1 MLYEVLTNKKFS
13 SMMRRHAVEIMS
25 FLFDNN
31 YHFSVLADTKNVK
44 FNPPLP
50 KHITDTFQQVIL
62 FTLVGYTYESAKI
75 DEKNLYFEAGFG
87 EENIGSVVTIP
98 IQSILQILVEE
109 NPIFVNLSY
118 ITEDE
123 EEEEEDKGVEKS
135 MQIFTSNP
143 ENQKLLK
150 KRKK

>member
-1 MLYEVLTNKKFS
+1 M
-13 SMMRRHAVEIMS
+13 
-25 FLFDNN
+25 
-31 YHFSVLADTKNVK
+31 ADTKNVK

>member
-13 SMMRRHAVEIMS
+13 SMMKRHAVEIMS

-98 IQSILQILVEE
+98 IQNILQILVEE

>member
-1 MLYEVLTNKKFS
+1 MLYEVLTDKKFS
-13 SMMRRHAVEIMS
+13 TMMRKHAIEIMS

-50 KHITDTFQQVIL
+50 KHIMDTFQQVIL

-87 EENIGSVVTIP
+87 EENIGSIVTIP

-109 NPIFVNLSY
+109 NPIFVNLAY